1 VEIGALAEAEVVAV
15 DRAAAAGPKRLA
27 VMFVIYGLAPAGPE
41 RRILELARA
50 FPSCPESLDVHV
62 CVVGDDLTLLNEFR
76 RTGAK
81 VVHLPI
87 RRPWTEWRKMRDVLA
102 YIERHE
108 IRVLNSF
115 NLKTLLVCAAAK
127 LRYRSRVRLVHHLIS
142 LWDDISPANQRIIWT
157 ALRCADRVLCN
168 GQAVKAHVIG
178 ARTLAQPVSVI
189 PNGVD
194 ADHFRP
200 MPRLRASERARL
212 GLADEHFVVGTIGNI
227 RPVKN
232 IPFLLQAMT
241 RVAAVAPRVRLVC
254 VGGGPQLEEIK
265 QLARSLGL
273 AERVVFTGVVK
284 DVRPMLAAMDAF
296 ALCSRQEG
304 NPNVVLQAMA
314 MALPVVSVSV
324 GEVPFVVD
332 DGRSGLLVAP
342 GDEDAFIAAVTG
354 LARDPQR
361 CRTLGDAAR
370 RRVTERFSA
379 ATMIANYA
387 ALMKAAADNS

>member
-41 RRILELARA
+41 RRILELAHA
-50 FPSCPESLDVHV
+50 FPSRPESLDVHV
-62 CVVGDDLTLLNEFR
+62 CVVGDDLTLLDEFR

-87 RRPWTEWRKMRDVLA
+87 RRPWTEWRKMSDVLA

-142 LWDDISPANQRIIWT
+142 LWDDISPVNQRIIWT

-212 GLADEHFVVGTIGNI
+212 GFADEHFVVGTIGNI

-232 IPFLLQAMT
+232 IPFLLRAMT

-273 AERVVFTGVVK
+273 AERVVFTGVVR

-332 DGRSGLLVAP
+332 DGRSGMLVAP
-342 GDEDAFIAAVTG
+342 GDEDAFVAAVTS

-379 ATMIANYA
+379 STMIASYA
-387 ALMKAAADNS
+387 ALMTAAAGN

>member
-1 VEIGALAEAEVVAV
+1 MEIGALAEAEVVAV

-50 FPSCPESLDVHV
+50 FPSRPESLDVHV
-62 CVVGDDLTLLNEFR
+62 CVVGDDLTLLDEFR

-87 RRPWTEWRKMRDVLA
+87 RRPWTEWRKMSDVLA

-273 AERVVFTGVVK
+273 AERVVFTGVVR

-332 DGRSGLLVAP
+332 DGRSGMLVAP
-342 GDEDAFIAAVTG
+342 GDEDAFVAAVAS

-379 ATMIANYA
+379 STMIASYA
-387 ALMKAAADNS
+387 ALMTAAAGN

>member
-1 VEIGALAEAEVVAV
+1 
-15 DRAAAAGPKRLA
+15 
-27 VMFVIYGLAPAGPE
+27 
-41 RRILELARA
+41 
-50 FPSCPESLDVHV
+50 
-62 CVVGDDLTLLNEFR
+62 
-76 RTGAK
+76 
-81 VVHLPI
+81 
-87 RRPWTEWRKMRDVLA
+87 
-102 YIERHE
+102 
-108 IRVLNSF
+108 
-115 NLKTLLVCAAAK
+115 
-127 LRYRSRVRLVHHLIS
+127 
-142 LWDDISPANQRIIWT
+142 
-157 ALRCADRVLCN
+157 
-168 GQAVKAHVIG
+168 
-178 ARTLAQPVSVI
+178 
-189 PNGVD
+189 
-194 ADHFRP
+194 

-273 AERVVFTGVVK
+273 AERVVFTGVVR

-332 DGRSGLLVAP
+332 DGRSGMLVAP
-342 GDEDAFIAAVTG
+342 GDEDAFVAAVAS
-354 LARDPQR
+354 LVRDPQR

-379 ATMIANYA
+379 STMIASYA
-387 ALMKAAADNS
+387 ALMTAAAGN